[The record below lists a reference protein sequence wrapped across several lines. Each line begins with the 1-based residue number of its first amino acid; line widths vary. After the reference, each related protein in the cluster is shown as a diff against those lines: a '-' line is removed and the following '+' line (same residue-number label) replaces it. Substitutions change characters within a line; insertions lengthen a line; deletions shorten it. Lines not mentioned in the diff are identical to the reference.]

1 MLRFAPHTRR
11 REPSSLLKPPR
22 CWSALPMAWR
32 ASRPRCPSSSAT
44 PTPEEKERVYG
55 EVMDRVTEQQR
66 AAIAGVEGKTNG

>member
-1 MLRFAPHTRR
+1 
-11 REPSSLLKPPR
+11 
-22 CWSALPMAWR
+22 MAWR